1 MNRTI
6 PELST
11 RLRTTL
17 SQAMTLFGTYFV
29 TTASHA
35 LCVRPQP
42 RIRPHSHNG
51 DRHGE
56 KQRKTTLPEPVEML
70 IADHR
75 EVQKMFKQFEK
86 LKEQDD
92 DQSKRDLVA
101 EALIEH
107 NSAKELIA
115 KLQGSDANAEEY
127 AAMFTVLGE
136 YVNHHIAEE
145 QNEMFP
151 KLKKA
156 DLDWDALTAQMQER
170 KGQLQEEMGLTS
182 TAEKEEAEEEATG
195 SARRSRR
202 EPARGRRSPAA
213 K

>member
-1 MNRTI
+1 MAK
-6 PELST
+6 S
-11 RLRTTL
+11 
-17 SQAMTLFGTYFV
+17 S
-29 TTASHA
+29 
-35 LCVRPQP
+35 
-42 RIRPHSHNG
+42 
-51 DRHGE
+51 
-56 KQRKTTLPEPVEML
+56 RKTTLPEPMEML

-92 DQSKRDLVA
+92 DQSKRDLVDLTCAELKVHTQIEEEIFYPAAREALAEGDLVA
-101 EALIEH
+101 EALVEH

-182 TAEKEEAEEEATG
+182 TAEKDEAEEEATG

>member
-1 MNRTI
+1 MAK
-6 PELST
+6 S
-11 RLRTTL
+11 
-17 SQAMTLFGTYFV
+17 S
-29 TTASHA
+29 
-35 LCVRPQP
+35 
-42 RIRPHSHNG
+42 
-51 DRHGE
+51 
-56 KQRKTTLPEPVEML
+56 RKTTLPEPMEML

-92 DQSKRDLVA
+92 DQSKRDLVDLTCAELKVHTQIEEEIFYPAAREALAEGDLVA
-101 EALIEH
+101 EALVEH

-182 TAEKEEAEEEATG
+182 TTEKEEAEEEATG